1 MKKLILDRDVK
12 IYAHLQE
19 NGNHYVIPPAAQPK
33 SFVGNAF
40 LWALDEGEDTC
51 SLLQTTGGYRV
62 RHSRAGVDI
71 FFDADY
77 STVVYKGVPSC
88 DFLGNAFCV
97 RVDGSD
103 ALERAMANFYWKSI
117 LNQCAERSFMRRKK
131 RLREGYVLSTLETK
145 FYGGTYPAVDHEF
158 HIRGRVAMG
167 DAFDLQVVRRM
178 LELQLRLMRTDWRR
192 QFRIPCS
199 LQPNGRREYRVY
211 RKSKD
216 KKVKAVMFLLT
227 GVIELVEELYHY
239 FCLTKDLGFVKKHLG
254 TLERGLCFAERFLD
268 GNGRLWGDVYYED
281 QVIKDGANA
290 QAQAFAVH
298 SFELMARLEAIAGAP
313 EKADRYA
320 ALANK
325 MRHNYIQPIPEGY
338 WSERDGRYVD
348 WIDRQGAALTISIC

>member
-117 LNQCAERSFMRRKK
+117 
-131 RLREGYVLSTLETK
+131 
-145 FYGGTYPAVDHEF
+145 
-158 HIRGRVAMG
+158 
-167 DAFDLQVVRRM
+167 
-178 LELQLRLMRTDWRR
+178 
-192 QFRIPCS
+192 
-199 LQPNGRREYRVY
+199 
-211 RKSKD
+211 
-216 KKVKAVMFLLT
+216 
-227 GVIELVEELYHY
+227 
-239 FCLTKDLGFVKKHLG
+239 
-254 TLERGLCFAERFLD
+254 
-268 GNGRLWGDVYYED
+268 
-281 QVIKDGANA
+281 
-290 QAQAFAVH
+290 
-298 SFELMARLEAIAGAP
+298 
-313 EKADRYA
+313 
-320 ALANK
+320 
-325 MRHNYIQPIPEGY
+325 
-338 WSERDGRYVD
+338 
-348 WIDRQGAALTISIC
+348 

>member
-117 LNQCAERSFMRRKK
+117 LNQCAERSFYARKK
-131 RLREGYVLSTLETK
+131 AAAGGLCSFNAGNKVLWGHLPRCGS
-145 FYGGTYPAVDHEF
+145 
-158 HIRGRVAMG
+158 
-167 DAFDLQVVRRM
+167 
-178 LELQLRLMRTDWRR
+178 
-192 QFRIPCS
+192 RIPYS
-199 LQPNGRREYRVY
+199 RQGSDGRR
-211 RKSKD
+211 
-216 KKVKAVMFLLT
+216 L
-227 GVIELVEELYHY
+227 
-239 FCLTKDLGFVKKHLG
+239 
-254 TLERGLCFAERFLD
+254 
-268 GNGRLWGDVYYED
+268 
-281 QVIKDGANA
+281 
-290 QAQAFAVH
+290 
-298 SFELMARLEAIAGAP
+298 
-313 EKADRYA
+313 
-320 ALANK
+320 
-325 MRHNYIQPIPEGY
+325 
-338 WSERDGRYVD
+338 
-348 WIDRQGAALTISIC
+348 